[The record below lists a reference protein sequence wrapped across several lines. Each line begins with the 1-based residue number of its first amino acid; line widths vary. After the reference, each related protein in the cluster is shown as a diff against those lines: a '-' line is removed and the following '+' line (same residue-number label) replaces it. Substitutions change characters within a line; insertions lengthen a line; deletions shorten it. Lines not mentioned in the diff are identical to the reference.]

1 MNNKFNLIVWK
12 WAIAIPALAM
22 TKKKLRPLK
31 FKSTPSKL
39 AKSNFTITEMPLESP
54 KQPL

>member
-12 WAIAIPALAM
+12 WEIAIPALAM